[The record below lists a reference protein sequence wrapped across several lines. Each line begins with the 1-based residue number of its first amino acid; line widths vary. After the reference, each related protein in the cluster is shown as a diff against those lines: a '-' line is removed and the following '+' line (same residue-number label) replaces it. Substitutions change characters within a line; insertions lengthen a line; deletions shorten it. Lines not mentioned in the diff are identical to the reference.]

1 VTKNR
6 LILRSPAKV
15 NLGLYLT
22 DKRPDGY
29 HELCSIFLPIE
40 HSDFLDIELVDT
52 GTLEIVSNPLGIF
65 WDQCPCDSSNILHK
79 AYIELSS
86 FIKEKNKV
94 NLPSVKVNI
103 LKNIPVE
110 AGLGGGS
117 SNAASFLKGMN
128 ELFELKLNKKE
139 LKQIGAKLG
148 ADVPFFIDQLPALVT
163 GIGDIIEPFEL
174 KRDYWLVLIKPRQG
188 LSTASVYKGFTL
200 DLTLKTI
207 NAKNCELLKSLFFQ
221 GLEKTEG
228 LRQLS
233 NDLEKISSSLLP
245 EIVDIKEYLKSL
257 DPLVCM
263 MTGSGAA
270 VFGLFEKQP
279 ELDFKGLKDEW
290 FFCTTKVLRG
300 HYADHRN

>member
-174 KRDYWLVLIKPRQG
+174 KRDYWLVLIKPRQRNVPTPG
-188 LSTASVYKGFTL
+188 GDRGF
-200 DLTLKTI
+200 
-207 NAKNCELLKSLFFQ
+207 FFFFFF
-221 GLEKTEG
+221 
-228 LRQLS
+228 
-233 NDLEKISSSLLP
+233 SSSLLP